1 MSTSKLSLLATIA
14 HILLSVILMKYD
26 EVLFTHDW
34 ENAVLL
40 LIFLVVILALM
51 LAIMSRKTKLGAV
64 LMVVNGVYTLICL
77 FMLYFIF
84 NYTFKV

>member
-1 MSTSKLSLLATIA
+1 MATIA

>member
-34 ENAVLL
+34 ENAVML
-40 LIFLVVILALM
+40 LIVGIVIVAFILGIA
-51 LAIMSRKTKLGAV
+51 SRKTKMGAV
-64 LMVVNGVYTLICL
+64 LMVVNGIYTLICL
-77 FMLYFIF
+77 FMLYFALT
-84 NYTFKV
+84 YTFKV